1 MFLPNLSPSSLMQ
14 TSGTSPVYCYSS
26 SAPDTILRPYL
37 HTNEPFQ
44 NNFSNVFG
52 TNRLFSDMPVQQHL
66 LLIARAFFVLNPEE
80 TCLSLSAGMPLT
92 SSGPCPSL
100 QAGEECWGLRHEAT
114 GGHAGKSTCTYCPSC
129 NWSSG
134 GLESIT
140 SSLGASVSLTQAWK

>member
-14 TSGTSPVYCYSS
+14 TAGTSPAYRYSS

-66 LLIARAFFVLNPEE
+66 LLIARVFFILNPKE
-80 TCLSLSAGMPLT
+80 TCLSLSAGTPLT
-92 SSGPCPSL
+92 SSAPCP
-100 QAGEECWGLRHEAT
+100 
-114 GGHAGKSTCTYCPSC
+114 PP
-129 NWSSG
+129 SG
-134 GLESIT
+134 GGV
-140 SSLGASVSLTQAWK
+140 LGFAM